1 MPPWVP
7 VVGIMLLVFG
17 ILAGIFVIQG
27 STAQPRI
34 NDHWHAGL
42 RFIVFGEQS
51 PDLPAFDDPD
61 GIHTHGDGILHSHP
75 YTSGGEGVGAAIGKY
90 VEYAGYAFGT
100 GELTDDTLQVP
111 GEDRLWR
118 NGDVGP
124 DGEPGFVQILAAS
137 TSVDPDIAGFTQ
149 FQEICRNL
157 PSTQYGEVSPRYI
170 PQHGDCVIVM
180 FAPMG
185 YFPSGSGLSQ
195 TDAGSGG
202 VSDTDAEEEDV
213 AAYVPPLIASP

>member
-1 MPPWVP
+1 MII
-7 VVGIMLLVFG
+7 GMLACDLSCSG
-17 ILAGIFVIQG
+17 SSRLTCQHLMILMGF
-27 STAQPRI
+27 
-34 NDHWHAGL
+34 
-42 RFIVFGEQS
+42 
-51 PDLPAFDDPD
+51 
-61 GIHTHGDGILHSHP
+61 IHTVTVSFTPILTRPPERESVPQSANTWSTPVTHS
-75 YTSGGEGVGAAIGKY
+75 
-90 VEYAGYAFGT
+90 GT
-100 GELTDDTLQVP
+100 GELTDDTLHVP

-124 DGEPGFVQILAAS
+124 DGEPGFVQILVAS

-157 PSTQYGEVSPRYI
+157 PSTQYGEVSHRYI

-195 TDAGSGG
+195 TDAGSDG
-202 VSDTDAEEEDV
+202 VSDTDTKDV
-213 AAYVPPLIASP
+213 AAYVPSLIASP